1 MQNQMGLF
9 TEANED
15 NAPLAYQIRPNDL
28 NDFFGQEQILS
39 RVDKIDLTRPPHI
52 VFYGPPGT
60 GKTTLAHI
68 LANKSGYHLYP
79 FNAVMGGVNDLRAII
94 KEAMSNT
101 QLKGEKAIIFIDEIH
116 RFNKSQQDALLPH
129 LEKGDFVLFG
139 ATTEYPNTSLN
150 KALLSRIQIW
160 PLEKLSDENIKSILI
175 NALEKK
181 EDNLKEEII
190 QLIVD
195 SIDGDARSA
204 LNQLELFLQNK
215 EKIEKLSA
223 SEIQKSYLF
232 KNREYDKNSNRHYDV
247 ISAFIK
253 SIRGSDVDS
262 ALLWLAVMLD
272 GGEDP
277 VFIARRL
284 MILASEDVGN
294 ADPRAIQ
301 VCCNAHYVTTQI
313 GMPEAR
319 ITLAQAVTYLAHSPK
334 SNASY
339 KAINEALEFVRNQKT
354 IEVPT
359 HLRNHHP
366 DKKKY
371 KYPHSYPNHYTEQI
385 YNDESI
391 KFYQSS
397 GLGYER
403 MMDEN
408 LKKMKS

>member
-1 MQNQMGLF
+1 M
-9 TEANED
+9 
-15 NAPLAYQIRPNDL
+15 
-28 NDFFGQEQILS
+28 
-39 RVDKIDLTRPPHI
+39 
-52 VFYGPPGT
+52 
-60 GKTTLAHI
+60 
-68 LANKSGYHLYP
+68 
-79 FNAVMGGVNDLRAII
+79 
-94 KEAMSNT
+94 
-101 QLKGEKAIIFIDEIH
+101 
-116 RFNKSQQDALLPH
+116 
-129 LEKGDFVLFG
+129 
-139 ATTEYPNTSLN
+139 
-150 KALLSRIQIW
+150 
-160 PLEKLSDENIKSILI
+160 
-175 NALEKK
+175 
-181 EDNLKEEII
+181 
-190 QLIVD
+190 
-195 SIDGDARSA
+195 
-204 LNQLELFLQNK
+204 
-215 EKIEKLSA
+215 
-223 SEIQKSYLF
+223 
-232 KNREYDKNSNRHYDV
+232 